1 MDVLNTSDR
10 YGAEP
15 GSVVMSLSLAE
26 LKELSNALWVAENES
41 MLQDSETADR
51 LYDRLAE
58 AEALIQEG

>member
-15 GSVVMSLSLAE
+15 GSVVMSLSLKEIRE
-26 LKELSNALWVAENES
+26 LMSALQVADNES
-41 MLQDSETADR
+41 MLICEVTSDI
-51 LYDRLAE
+51 LFDRLAE

>member
-1 MDVLNTSDR
+1 VDVLNTSDS

-41 MLQDSETADR
+41 MLQDSAIADK